1 MEKIA
6 FLGDSIRM
14 GYAPRTME
22 LLGNGYEYI
31 SPTDNCRFAKY
42 TSRLIFDMRKS
53 LAGSTVIHWNNGL
66 WDICNLWGEG
76 PFTPIDEY
84 VSTMLWNAK
93 KLLGMTKTL
102 IFATT
107 TPVRPENPYDHIEA
121 IRAANAALVPELEA
135 IGVVINDLHSVIARD
150 IPGYICDDY
159 IHLSQ
164 KGIEVAAAHNAAFIK
179 KYL

>member
-1 MEKIA
+1 MKKIA

-14 GYAPRTME
+14 GYTPRTIE
-22 LLGNGYEYI
+22 LLGDGYEYI
-31 SPTDNCRFAKY
+31 SPADNCRFAKY

-53 LAGSTVIHWNNGL
+53 LTGSAVIHWNNGL
-66 WDICNLWGEG
+66 WDLCNLWGEG

-93 KLLGMTKTL
+93 KLLSMTDTL

-107 TPVRPENPYDHIEA
+107 TPVRPENPYDSTEL
-121 IRAANAALVPELEA
+121 IRAANAALVPELSSL
-135 IGVVINDLHSVIARD
+135 GVVINDLHSVIARD

-159 IHLSQ
+159 IHLSPV
-164 KGIEVAAAHNAAFIK
+164 GIEVAAAHNAEFIR